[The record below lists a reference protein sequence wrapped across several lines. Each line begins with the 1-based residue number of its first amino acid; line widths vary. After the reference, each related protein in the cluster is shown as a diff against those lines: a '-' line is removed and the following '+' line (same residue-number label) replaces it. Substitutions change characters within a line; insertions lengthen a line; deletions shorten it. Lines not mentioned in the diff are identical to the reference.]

1 MKVKYE
7 TTIKV
12 TVVHDIDTLE
22 NLKDNNEYATDIAR
36 LICDEATTAGGVAC
50 YEILESS
57 IDVN

>member
-7 TTIKV
+7 ATIKV

-22 NLKDNNEYATDIAR
+22 NLKDNNEFATD
-36 LICDEATTAGGVAC
+36 LVTMICDEATTAGGVAC

-57 IDVN
+57 IDVK

>member
-7 TTIKV
+7 TTLKL

-22 NLKDNNEYATDIAR
+22 NLKDNNEYASDIAR